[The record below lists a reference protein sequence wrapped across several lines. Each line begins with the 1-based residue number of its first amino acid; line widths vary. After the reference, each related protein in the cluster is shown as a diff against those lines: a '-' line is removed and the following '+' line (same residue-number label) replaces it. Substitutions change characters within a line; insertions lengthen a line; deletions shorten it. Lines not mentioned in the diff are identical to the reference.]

1 MAIKK
6 IICLAV
12 DDEPLALSVLQ
23 KYIGSVPALDL
34 VGSCANAVQALEML
48 QQHPVDLIFLDIQMP
63 QIMGT
68 DFIRTLK
75 KSPKIIFTT
84 AYNHYSIDA
93 IRISAFDYLVKP
105 IGIED
110 LQQAVE
116 RLHKTYNKQT
126 KEKIDILKKS
136 LSDNRSQEDK
146 IAISTSEGIEFIPIK
161 NILHIESK
169 SNYSKIYMPENK
181 NIMVTKI
188 LKDFE
193 EMLLPYNFYRVHNSH
208 LINLNYIKKYIRS
221 EGGHVINADI
231 MQYRGSQAHGNL
243 GKDTGA
249 EVGSGVDVIHGN
261 VMDAVTLAG
270 ELCSTCVR

>member
-1 MAIKK
+1 MEKIKAI
-6 IICLAV
+6 II
-12 DDEPLALSVLQ
+12 DDELNSLQ
-23 KYIGSVPALDL
+23 
-34 VGSCANAVQALEML
+34 NL
-48 QQHPVDLIFLDIQMP
+48 QQKLEGFCPDINIIATAQKPEEGLLLLKQHQPDVVFLDIEMP
-63 QIMGT
+63 KMSGFRMLEELGEY
-68 DFIRTLK
+68 DFD
-75 KSPKIIFTT
+75 IIFTT

-110 LQQAVE
+110 LQKAVE

-221 EGGHVINADI
+221 EGGHVMLQDGTVIDI
-231 MQYRGSQAHGNL
+231 SRRKKEEFLKMIGG
-243 GKDTGA
+243 
-249 EVGSGVDVIHGN
+249 
-261 VMDAVTLAG
+261 
-270 ELCSTCVR
+270 

>member
-1 MAIKK
+1 M
-6 IICLAV
+6 
-12 DDEPLALSVLQ
+12 
-23 KYIGSVPALDL
+23 
-34 VGSCANAVQALEML
+34 LEEL
-48 QQHPVDLIFLDIQMP
+48 
-63 QIMGT
+63 GEY
-68 DFIRTLK
+68 DFD
-75 KSPKIIFTT
+75 IIFTT

-110 LQQAVE
+110 LQQAVD
-116 RLHKTYNKQT
+116 RLHKTRFKQT
-126 KEKIDILKKS
+126 KEKIDILKRS

-169 SNYSKIYMPENK
+169 SNYSKIYLSENK

-208 LINLNYIKKYIRS
+208 LINLNYIKKY
-221 EGGHVINADI
+221 
-231 MQYRGSQAHGNL
+231 Y
-243 GKDTGA
+243 
-249 EVGSGVDVIHGN
+249 
-261 VMDAVTLAG
+261 AVKAAT
-270 ELCSTCVR
+270 